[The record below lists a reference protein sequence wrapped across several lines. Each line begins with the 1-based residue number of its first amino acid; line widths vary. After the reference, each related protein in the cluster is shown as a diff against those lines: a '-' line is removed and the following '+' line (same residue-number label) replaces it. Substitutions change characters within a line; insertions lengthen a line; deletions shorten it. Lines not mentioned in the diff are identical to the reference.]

1 MGLPKLF
8 IGSSVEGL
16 DVAYAIQEN
25 LEYDAETT
33 VWRQGLF
40 APSGQALR
48 DLMVASEKFEY
59 AVFAFTADD
68 VVRIRGQ
75 SFAAVRD
82 NLIFE
87 LGLFFGVLGLS
98 RCFYVVA
105 REASSLRLPTDLLG
119 VAPLTFQSSRS
130 DGNLIASLGAACNQ
144 IRRAFREPSRDR
156 RSLDG
161 YIAAW
166 NASPLL
172 DARASVRSF
181 VPDHYSEEWARTRR
195 DFERLFAFLESLSDA
210 VLSGSVDEHLAKRT
224 FEESILSFWPHAAV
238 MLAPPSQA
246 DEWWDPL
253 PKLGELYGRWSS
265 SDATVDRR
273 RDGL

>member
-1 MGLPKLF
+1 MGLPRLF

-40 APSGQALR
+40 VPSGQALR
-48 DLMVASEKFEY
+48 DLMVVSERFDY

-68 VVRIRGQ
+68 VVRMRGQ

-87 LGLFFGVLGLS
+87 LGLFFGLLGLS

-130 DGNLIASLGAACNQ
+130 DGNLIAALGAACSQ
-144 IRRAFREPSRDR
+144 IRRAFRELAQPPSDR
-156 RSLDG
+156 RSLES
-161 YIAAW
+161 YVAAW
-166 NASPLL
+166 NASPLS
-172 DARASVRSF
+172 DARASIRNF
-181 VPDHYSEEWARTRR
+181 VPDHYSEEWPERRR
-195 DFERLFAFLESLSDA
+195 DFEKLFAFFESLSDA
-210 VLSGSVDEHLAKRT
+210 VLAGAVDEQSVKRK
-224 FEESILSFWPHAAV
+224 FEEPIRSFWPHAAV
-238 MLAPPSQA
+238 MLAPPNQA
-246 DEWWDPL
+246 DEWWDPPPRL
-253 PKLGELYGRWSS
+253 ADLYDRWFPSGGPI
-265 SDATVDRR
+265 DC
-273 RDGL
+273 G